1 MEKVKEFKRV
11 ILPVRGM
18 TCASCAKTVRTV
30 LTRMEGV
37 EGVEV
42 DFANGRAVIDLSDTL
57 NLSEAAKRVREMG
70 YVLVYDEVRIHL
82 VGGSESDAEALAEKL
97 KELPGVVAA
106 YPVGESV
113 LVQFSPVQ
121 TSREAVISA
130 ARKSGFE
137 IEVEGAK
144 ESRRRGLTLFQRFL
158 FSLPATIGVALGHH
172 FGVPPFT
179 NPVLQGVLS
188 AFVVLFCGWPIVR
201 SGVGALRVL
210 SPNMNTLIGLG
221 SVIAL
226 FSGHFSP
233 AAMIIT
239 LILMGKSI
247 EERARKRAYEELGG
261 LIDSLPSL
269 CRVERNGEVVEVPC
283 EEVMEGEEV
292 VVTAGEKV
300 PVDGT
305 VVEGE
310 GEVSLSLL
318 TGESVPAPVK
328 TGDRVLAG
336 SILTDGFLKVRV
348 ERSGE
353 DTFIGGIRRMV
364 LEAQSRKGEIQ
375 RVADRISGYFVYA
388 VGSVAALTVVGWLLA
403 GYPLSSALMAA
414 VSVMV
419 VACPCALG
427 IATPLVFAVA
437 TAVAGK
443 RGILIKGADVI
454 ERGRGIRTVVF
465 DKTGTLTVGLP
476 EVVKYEGPED
486 LLPYA
491 YSLARRSQHP
501 YSRAIVRF
509 VKAKKMR
516 VQDFKVIAGK
526 GLEGVVDGRRVRLG
540 RADFAGT
547 EGEGVFV
554 SVEGLGTGR
563 FVVEDP
569 VRPEAKDV
577 VRELKE
583 MGKRVIVLSG
593 DSEENVRK
601 VARVLEADGY
611 AAGVLPEE
619 KVEYVRRLRENGRVM
634 FVGDGINDAPVL
646 AVADVGV
653 AMGSASDIAA
663 LSGDAVLIRS
673 DLTGVP
679 FFVRLIDA
687 SYIKVLQ
694 NLGWAFLYNT
704 LLVPLAALGKV
715 SPEWAAFAMSA
726 SSISVVLNSLALRLR
741 FRSR

>member
-1 MEKVKEFKRV
+1 
-11 ILPVRGM
+11 
-18 TCASCAKTVRTV
+18 
-30 LTRMEGV
+30 
-37 EGVEV
+37 
-42 DFANGRAVIDLSDTL
+42 
-57 NLSEAAKRVREMG
+57 
-70 YVLVYDEVRIHL
+70 
-82 VGGSESDAEALAEKL
+82 
-97 KELPGVVAA
+97 VVAA
-106 YPVGESV
+106 YTVGESV
-113 LVQFSPVQ
+113 LVQFSPIQ

-130 ARKSGFE
+130 ARKSGF
-137 IEVEGAK
+137 
-144 ESRRRGLTLFQRFL
+144 
-158 FSLPATIGVALGHH
+158 
-172 FGVPPFT
+172 
-179 NPVLQGVLS
+179 
-188 AFVVLFCGWPIVR
+188 R

-269 CRVERNGEVVEVPC
+269 CRVERNGEVMEVPC

-318 TGESVPAPVK
+318 TGESVPIP
-328 TGDRVLAG
+328 
-336 SILTDGFLKVRV
+336 
-348 ERSGE
+348 
-353 DTFIGGIRRMV
+353 V

-375 RVADRISGYFVYA
+375 RVADRISGYFVY
-388 VGSVAALTVVGWLLA
+388 TVVGWLLA

-437 TAVAGK
+437 TAIAGK

-454 ERGRGIRTVVF
+454 ERGRGIKYVVF

-509 VKAKKMR
+509 VRSSLGPKGKESSYPL
-516 VQDFKVIAGK
+516 KVWVRAG
-526 GLEGVVDGRRVRLG
+526 LWWR
-540 RADFAGT
+540 
-547 EGEGVFV
+547 
-554 SVEGLGTGR
+554 
-563 FVVEDP
+563 
-569 VRPEAKDV
+569 
-577 VRELKE
+577 
-583 MGKRVIVLSG
+583 
-593 DSEENVRK
+593 
-601 VARVLEADGY
+601 
-611 AAGVLPEE
+611 
-619 KVEYVRRLRENGRVM
+619 
-634 FVGDGINDAPVL
+634 
-646 AVADVGV
+646 
-653 AMGSASDIAA
+653 
-663 LSGDAVLIRS
+663 
-673 DLTGVP
+673 
-679 FFVRLIDA
+679 
-687 SYIKVLQ
+687 
-694 NLGWAFLYNT
+694 T
-704 LLVPLAALGKV
+704 L
-715 SPEWAAFAMSA
+715 
-726 SSISVVLNSLALRLR
+726 
-741 FRSR
+741 